1 MPRRHV
7 TDGYHACGKVHIMEG
22 NENYEELK
30 WSLKQFLQV
39 ITSNKLYYGLFLL
52 AVMIIAIKVIDLIF
66 LPFRR
71 RRREGIAM
79 NFLKWCLKAF
89 VIITIGMKIISLSD
103 AMSGFTSQILMSSSL
118 IVVVL
123 GFIFQEGL
131 SNIVHGFILTI
142 SHPFN
147 IGDRVHITVDG
158 ESITGYIDSMDLRST
173 IIRNVINSSHVIVPN
188 AKMDLCVI
196 DNNYFGREQFSSNFL
211 DVTISYESDLE
222 KAIHVISEEI
232 QANPLVRKL
241 REQKKITAPVAVLVR
256 EFGDS
261 GIALRA
267 SVETLTVEENFAA
280 CSDIR
285 RSLALRF
292 KNDPDLDFAYPHV
305 QLVR

>member
-1 MPRRHV
+1 MQ
-7 TDGYHACGKVHIMEG
+7 G

-30 WSLKQFLQV
+30 WSMKQFLHV
-39 ITSNKLYYGLFLL
+39 ITSNNLYYGLFLL
-52 AVMIIAIKVIDLIF
+52 AAMIFCVKLVDLVAI
-66 LPFRR
+66 PFRR
-71 RRREGIAM
+71 GGRQRTSLI
-79 NFLKWCLKAF
+79 FLKWCVKAF
-89 VIITIGMKIISLSD
+89 IIITFGMKIISLSET
-103 AMSGFTSQILMSSSL
+103 MSGFTSQILMSSSL

-131 SNIVHGFILTI
+131 SNIVHGFILTV

-158 ESITGYIDSMDLRST
+158 QSITGYIDSMDLRST
-173 IIRNVINSSHVIVPN
+173 IIRNVLNSSHVIVPN

-196 DNNYFGREQFSSNFL
+196 DNNYFGREQHSSNFL
-211 DVTISYESDLE
+211 DLSISYESDLE
-222 KAIHVISEEI
+222 KAIRIISEEI
-232 QANPLVRKL
+232 MANPLVQKL

-267 SVETLTVEENFAA
+267 TVETLTVEENFLA

-285 RSLALRF
+285 RSLANRF
-292 KNDPDLDFAYPHV
+292 RDDPDIHFAYPHV
-305 QLVR
+305 QLVP